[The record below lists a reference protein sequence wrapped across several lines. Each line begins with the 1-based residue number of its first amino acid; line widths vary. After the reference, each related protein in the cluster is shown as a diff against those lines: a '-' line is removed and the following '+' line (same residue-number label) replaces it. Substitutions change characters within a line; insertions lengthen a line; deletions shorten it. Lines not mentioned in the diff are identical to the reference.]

1 MKKIAITAM
10 ALCIAAAGA
19 TAFACEGPK
28 GAHDGKRFKDPE
40 KRLEHLSEKL
50 ELTAAQREQA
60 QQILAAERGKHEA
73 AHADTKAA
81 LAKILTGEQAAK
93 FEEMRKQGPRG
104 EHGKPGDAPQG
115 K

>member
-1 MKKIAITAM
+1 MKKFAITAA

-19 TAFACEGPK
+19 SAFACDGPK
-28 GAHDGKRFKDPE
+28 GAHDGKRFKGPE

-50 ELTAAQREQA
+50 GLTAAQREQA
-60 QQILAAERGKHEA
+60 QQILEAERGKHEA

-81 LAKILTGEQAAK
+81 LAKILTSEQAAK

-104 EHGKPGDAPQG
+104 DHDKAGDAPEG